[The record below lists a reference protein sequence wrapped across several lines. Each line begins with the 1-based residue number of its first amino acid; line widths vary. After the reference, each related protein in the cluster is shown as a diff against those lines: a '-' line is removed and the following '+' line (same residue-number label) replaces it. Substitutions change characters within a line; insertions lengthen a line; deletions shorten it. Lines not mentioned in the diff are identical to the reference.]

1 MVTSQVTTT
10 AAAGLSSLSFWLA
23 AVETVAV
30 VAMTLLTTA
39 VAVVAANSPC

>member
-1 MVTSQVTTT
+1 MVLVAAT
-10 AAAGLSSLSFWLA
+10 AAGLSSLSFWLA
-23 AVETVAV
+23 AVETAAV